1 VPLPGSVI
9 TTPAVVSGFVYVA
22 STDDNLYAYSLP

>member
-9 TTPAVVSGFVYVA
+9 TTPAVASGFVDVA
-22 STDDNLYAYSLP
+22 STDDNLYTHSLP